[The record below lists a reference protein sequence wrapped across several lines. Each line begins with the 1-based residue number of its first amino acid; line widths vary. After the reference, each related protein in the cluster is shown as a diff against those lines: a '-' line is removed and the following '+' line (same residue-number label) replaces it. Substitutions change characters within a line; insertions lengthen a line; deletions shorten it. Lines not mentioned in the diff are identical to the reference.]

1 MAKRNSRDRP
11 KSKAPKRIL
20 AAGAALWRPDP
31 ESGEPLIASIHR
43 PRYDDWSLPKGKI
56 DPGENS
62 SVAAVREI
70 FEETG
75 QRSRLG
81 RHLAEIRY
89 PISDGLKIVDYRTAR
104 GLGGDF
110 SPGEEVDQLL
120 WLPVGEAAKLLTY
133 QYDRMILEK
142 FAEVP
147 VDTQNVLIVRHGTA
161 GIKSRYKG
169 DDRNR
174 PLDKRGRAQA
184 ESLVGQLMAFG
195 ATDVYAADRARC
207 VQTVEPLAQELGVQ
221 ISIESSLTE
230 ESYAHDPQPACDR
243 VLDIAASSASPVICT
258 QGKVIPHLREWW
270 CARDGLRPGEWGNRK
285 GSTSILSLWRGRLIA
300 VDHIPSALASETP

>member
-1 MAKRNSRDRP
+1 MAKRNSRDLS
-11 KSKAPKRIL
+11 KSKAARRVL

-31 ESGEPLIASIHR
+31 ESGEPLIATIHR

-75 QRSRLG
+75 QRSVLG

-89 PISDGLKIVDYRTAR
+89 PISEGTKIVTYRTAR
-104 GLGGDF
+104 ALGGEF
-110 SPGEEVDQLL
+110 CPGDEVDELR
-120 WLPVGEAAKLLTY
+120 WLPVGEATKLLSY
-133 QYDRMILEK
+133 QYDRMILDK
-142 FAEVP
+142 FAELP
-147 VDTQNVLIVRHGTA
+147 FDTQSVLVVRHGTA

-195 ATDVYAADRARC
+195 ATDIYAADRARC

-230 ESYAHDPQPACDR
+230 EAYASDPQPAYDR
-243 VLDIAASSASPVICT
+243 ILDIAASSSTPVICT

-270 CARDGLRPGEWGNRK
+270 CTRDGLCPSEWGNRK
-285 GSTSILSLWRGRLIA
+285 GSTSVLSFSRGRLIA
-300 VDHIPSALASETP
+300 VDYIASALASETI